1 MKKHFDFIIIGAG
14 IIGSMIARFLSQY
27 HADILL
33 IEKESDIGMGA
44 SSANTAIIHAGHD
57 PDPRTLKAKLNL
69 MGNKMWGNIADELG
83 IPFSRTGSYVVAIGN
98 EEFKH
103 LQPLYENGKKNGVPG
118 IKIVKRDFI
127 LKAEPLLNPD
137 VKGAILTPSAG
148 IIDPFTATLAVCENA
163 VRNGVN
169 LMLETEFVDFILKDN
184 KIVGIQ
190 TNKGTFTSR
199 WIINCAGIYS
209 DEVMHKAGI
218 RTEFKII
225 PRRGEYMIFDRS
237 KITLNS
243 VFFPVPIKETKGI
256 LVTTTTHGNVII
268 GPNADVINN
277 KEDKSTTHQG
287 EDYVFNNAKKMFP
300 SLDLKHVI
308 SQFSGIRATGN
319 NLDRDFIIEIPEK
332 IKGLINLGG
341 IDSPGFASAP
351 AIADNVV
358 NLLKESGEKLLPKIN
373 WKAQNPAK
381 KCFRELSYKQRAT
394 LIKNNSA
401 YGNIICRCENITEG
415 EILDAIHSIIP
426 ARTYDAVK
434 RRTWLGTGRC
444 QGSFDYPKVINIL
457 AKELKVP
464 LTDINKKGKGSEFL
478 FRQTKDLETNS

>member
-1 MKKHFDFIIIGAG
+1 M
-14 IIGSMIARFLSQY
+14 
-27 HADILL
+27 
-33 IEKESDIGMGA
+33 
-44 SSANTAIIHAGHD
+44 
-57 PDPRTLKAKLNL
+57 
-69 MGNKMWGNIADELG
+69 
-83 IPFSRTGSYVVAIGN
+83 
-98 EEFKH
+98 
-103 LQPLYENGKKNGVPG
+103 
-118 IKIVKRDFI
+118 
-127 LKAEPLLNPD
+127 
-137 VKGAILTPSAG
+137 
-148 IIDPFTATLAVCENA
+148 
-163 VRNGVN
+163 
-169 LMLETEFVDFILKDN
+169 
-184 KIVGIQ
+184 
-190 TNKGTFTSR
+190 
-199 WIINCAGIYS
+199 
-209 DEVMHKAGI
+209 
-218 RTEFKII
+218 
-225 PRRGEYMIFDRS
+225 
-237 KITLNS
+237 NS